1 MRTGSKVRRSI
12 AAGPAKV
19 KRRNRLRAR
28 SGRAYLRSVLGHRLV
43 IVSDAHL
50 GDSAPAVESAL
61 LRFLDHAPALGDA
74 LLVNGDLFEFW
85 FTWKHAVPRTA
96 FRVTTALTQLARRMP
111 IVMLGGNHDRWGG
124 DFWQRDAGIQ
134 FHPLQTRFRIGRREV
149 LAIHG
154 DAVATSH
161 WSTRALFRLLKHPAV
176 VAGFGALHPTIGHGL
191 AKLMGQGLGNADID
205 PKVFEA
211 AAARQRLWAER
222 TLAEDPT
229 LGLVVMGHTHLPA
242 LVAHGTQ
249 QYLNPGA
256 WFDGLR
262 YAIATEDGA
271 ELRAW
276 E

>member
-1 MRTGSKVRRSI
+1 VRFR
-12 AAGPAKV
+12 
-19 KRRNRLRAR
+19 
-28 SGRAYLRSVLGHRLV
+28 RAYLRTVLGHRLV

-61 LRFLDHAPALGDA
+61 LRFLDQAPALGDA

-96 FRVTTALTQLARRMP
+96 FRVTAALTHLARRMP

-124 DFWQRDAGIQ
+124 DFWRRDAGIQ
-134 FHPLQTRFRIGRREV
+134 FFPLQTRFHIGRREV

-154 DAVATSH
+154 DGVAMAH
-161 WSTRALFRLLKHPAV
+161 RSTGALFHLLKHPVV

-191 AKLMGQGLGNADID
+191 AKLMGQGLGNADTD
-205 PKVFEA
+205 PMVFEA

-222 TLAEDPT
+222 TLADDPT

-242 LVAHGTQ
+242 LVTHGAQ

-271 ELRAW
+271 ELKIW